1 MKARIAA
8 LAMVVGIGLGA
19 VAVQGLHAQAKPPAF
34 LIFDAELKDKAAYQ
48 PFLQTAVKELQAQ
61 GGKFVVLGATPDVL
75 SGSPSPNLV
84 SISQWESKQDAVRW
98 FNSDAMTPVPEAQA
112 KYTVT
117 RLSIV
122 EGKPQ

>member
-84 SISQWESKQDAVRW
+84 SISQWASKEDAVRW
-98 FNSDAMTPVPEAQA
+98 FNSDAMTPVREAQA